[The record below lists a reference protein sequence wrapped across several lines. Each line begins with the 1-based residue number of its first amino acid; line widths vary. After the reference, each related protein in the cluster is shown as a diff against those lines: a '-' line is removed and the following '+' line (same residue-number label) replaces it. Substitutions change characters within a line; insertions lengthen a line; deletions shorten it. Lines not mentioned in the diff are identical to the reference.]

1 MYSTAALRC
10 QVFHRCLRCIL
21 QLPFDASV
29 PHDDV
34 EDEEDDYKNAK
45 TGETN
50 IYCEFKI
57 VFHLVLIVLILGKL
71 YIYYWQLL
79 VVYSLAI
86 LATIA
91 LQWVTAW

>member
-1 MYSTAALRC
+1 ME
-10 QVFHRCLRCIL
+10 
-21 QLPFDASV
+21 
-29 PHDDV
+29 DD
-34 EDEEDDYKNAK
+34 EDEDDDKNAK
-45 TGETN
+45 TGETP
-50 IYCEFKI
+50 IYIVSLKI

-91 LQWVTAW
+91 LHLQYIWSWALLLI